1 MMKSNKRR
9 KIVPAGIL
17 IICFIA
23 VGVCSLEAG
32 EKQTYQRDTLSFS
45 SASSAGRE
53 TIRIAAVGDIMM
65 GTEGL
70 LPADGG
76 ADSFKHVLPYLQGA
90 RIVFGNL
97 EAPLTTRAVTAK
109 KSIPGRSYAF
119 KTPPDYARRLSEAG
133 FNMVSLANNHVM
145 DYGFEGQEETV
156 RVLRE
161 HDIAFSGPPGTIAR
175 RIVDHRTVYMI
186 AFAPYDNC
194 NDLRDIDAA
203 AAMVANLA
211 REDGS
216 PLIIVSFHGGAEGVS
231 RTRTP
236 DQPEVFLGEQRGH
249 VRRFARAMIDAG
261 ADLVIGHGPHVPRA
275 AEIYKDRF
283 IAYSLGNFVTH
294 LAINVEGI
302 RGLAPLLLVD
312 LAADG
317 KITGGEIISFQQDR
331 GIPPV
336 FDPDGKAARLMFEL
350 GEKDFPYSNALKAD
364 GRIRR

>member
-1 MMKSNKRR
+1 MMKNDKR
-9 KIVPAGIL
+9 KKMVIIGMLITGFVVLGI
-17 IICFIA
+17 
-23 VGVCSLEAG
+23 CSLEAR
-32 EKQTYQRDTLSFS
+32 EKQAYQRNTLSS
-45 SASSAGRE
+45 SSHAPGQE

-70 LPADGG
+70 LPIDGG
-76 ADSFKHVLPYLQGA
+76 AGSFRHVLPYLQGA
-90 RIVFGNL
+90 QIVFGNL
-97 EAPLTTRAVTAK
+97 EAPMTKETVTAK
-109 KSIPGRSYAF
+109 KSVPGRSYVF
-119 KTPPDYARRLSEAG
+119 KTPPDYARYLSEAG
-133 FNMVSLANNHVM
+133 FNMISLANNHAL
-145 DYGFEGQEETV
+145 DYGFKGQEDTM

-161 HDIAFSGPPGTIAR
+161 YDISFSGPPGTIAK

-194 NDLRDIDAA
+194 NDMRNIDAA

-211 REDGS
+211 REDEK
-216 PLIIVSFHGGAEGVS
+216 PLIIVSFHGGAEGIS
-231 RTRTP
+231 YTRTP

-249 VRRFARAMIDAG
+249 VRRFARTMIDAG

-275 AEIYKDRF
+275 AEIYKDRL
-283 IAYSLGNFVTH
+283 IAYSLGNFATH

-317 KITGGEIISFQQDR
+317 KIIGGEVVSFQQDK
-331 GIPPV
+331 GKPPV

-350 GEKDFPYSNALKAD
+350 GEKDFPHSNALKAD
-364 GRIRR
+364 GRI